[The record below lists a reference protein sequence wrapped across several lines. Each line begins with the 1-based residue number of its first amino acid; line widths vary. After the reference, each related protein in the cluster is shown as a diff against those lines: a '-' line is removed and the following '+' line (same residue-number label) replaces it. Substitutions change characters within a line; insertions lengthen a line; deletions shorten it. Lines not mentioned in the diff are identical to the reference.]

1 MNLGPKMAE
10 IRGKNRK
17 PMKIDLP
24 LYNSKIYRV
33 FLNHW
38 SIIDLYCGRNF
49 DHIVSRFFAMCS
61 HRSGY
66 FSDMS
71 HLIIGQIYFFVERKT

>member
-24 LYNSKIYRV
+24 LYNSKICDFESCLMWPSFEKV
-33 FLNHW
+33 KGHQNGNF
-38 SIIDLYCGRNF
+38 SVTFDL
-49 DHIVSRFFAMCS
+49 I
-61 HRSGY
+61 
-66 FSDMS
+66 
-71 HLIIGQIYFFVERKT
+71 

>member
-24 LYNSKIYRV
+24 LYNSKI
-33 FLNHW
+33 
-38 SIIDLYCGRNF
+38 LYHAF
-49 DHIVSRFFAMCS
+49 DGEAKPKTNPSKYILAKVVVIPIMRLHTNIYIHLPKVSS
-61 HRSGY
+61 
-66 FSDMS
+66 
-71 HLIIGQIYFFVERKT
+71 

>member
-24 LYNSKIYRV
+24 LYNSKI
-33 FLNHW
+33 
-38 SIIDLYCGRNF
+38 CGV
-49 DHIVSRFFAMCS
+49 DDDDDEEEEESR
-61 HRSGY
+61 G
-66 FSDMS
+66 
-71 HLIIGQIYFFVERKT
+71 GGG